1 MAATKRDAGFT
12 DVEKAAMKDRAKELK
27 AEERMTKNREE
38 GEKAVLEKIAEMP
51 DSDRVIATRV
61 HELVKEVAPDLMPK
75 TWYGMPTY
83 TKDGKNICFFQ
94 SAAKFN
100 ARYATLGFDE
110 SANLDEGNFWPTS
123 FAVTKLTDDVEK
135 KIKELIKKAIS

>member
-1 MAATKRDAGFT
+1 MSQKQSTGLSAE
-12 DVEKAAMKDRAKELK
+12 EKDAMKARLKEIK
-27 AEERMTKNREE
+27 AEERMSKSREE

-51 DSDRVIATRV
+51 EADRKLASRI
-61 HELVKEVAPDLMPK
+61 HEIVAECAPDLMPK

-83 TKDGKNICFFQ
+83 TKNGKNICFFQ

-135 KIKELIKKAIS
+135 RIKELIKKAIS